1 MVGGILSWECH
12 ILRWRSSLL
21 FLFSNRRSN
30 WLPEFVKGLSGVVG
44 VMRLVGFVFLSLSD
58 SANKLIT
65 RCFFLWLIIFYV
77 NDLIND
83 DCEKEKIDG
92 EVLVCEGIGYR
103 WERRPK
109 MQHTRSSA
117 MSSCW
122 TATRAWIWRH
132 LWQHGWSPSAT
143 SSSCLPWT
151 RIISTWM
158 STRSPL
164 SCR

>member
-1 MVGGILSWECH
+1 M
-12 ILRWRSSLL
+12 L

-103 WERRPK
+103 
-109 MQHTRSSA
+109 
-117 MSSCW
+117 
-122 TATRAWIWRH
+122 
-132 LWQHGWSPSAT
+132 
-143 SSSCLPWT
+143 
-151 RIISTWM
+151 
-158 STRSPL
+158 
-164 SCR
+164 